1 MAKVTPNRIFSL
13 TVHPTES
20 KLLIAAGEKWG
31 DVGIWDANDYTSE
44 THGVHLFSVRYFMMI
59 HFTNLMS
66 ATIGAPNSLS
76 KNIHYFSL
84 IAVQ

>member
-31 DVGIWDANDYTSE
+31 GVGIWDANDYTSE
-44 THGVHLFSVRYFMMI
+44 THGVHLFSVRYVSIIQFM
-59 HFTNLMS
+59 NLMGD
-66 ATIGAPNSLS
+66 TNITLGAPNCLR
-76 KNIHYFSL
+76 
-84 IAVQ
+84 

>member
-44 THGVHLFSVRYFMMI
+44 THGVHLFSVRYFLMI
-59 HFTNLMS
+59 L
-66 ATIGAPNSLS
+66 
-76 KNIHYFSL
+76 FSREFDW
-84 IAVQ
+84 IAQL

>member
-44 THGVHLFSVRYFMMI
+44 THGVHLFSVRYFLMI
-59 HFTNLMS
+59 HFMNLMS
-66 ATIGAPNSLS
+66 ETKIAQLS
-76 KNIHYFSL
+76 KYFTM
-84 IAVQ
+84 

>member
-31 DVGIWDANDYTSE
+31 GVGIWDANDYTSE
-44 THGVHLFSVRYFMMI
+44 THGVHLFSVRYVSILQFVNY
-59 HFTNLMS
+59 FRSTK
-66 ATIGAPNSLS
+66 LS
-76 KNIHYFSL
+76 KLKH
-84 IAVQ
+84 